1 MVRLWICYLP
11 FDMLVS
17 NVSKNGM
24 SFVSCF
30 QRLGFAQNP
39 CHCGTTNLSLN
50 ILEFTLESQTF
61 YSKVIRQ
68 QIQLSYRF
76 IFHFVCHFLVVI
88 GGHGILTNL
97 LCNFCFH
104 FSRFTQKSGAP
115 EDLFIKKVCINSVH
129 SLINEGKWH

>member
-1 MVRLWICYLP
+1 
-11 FDMLVS
+11 MLVS
-17 NVSKNGM
+17 NVSKNDM

-39 CHCGTTNLSLN
+39 CHCGATNLSLD

-88 GGHGILTNL
+88 GGHGILTWALILTYLILTNL

-129 SLINEGKWH
+129 SLINEGK